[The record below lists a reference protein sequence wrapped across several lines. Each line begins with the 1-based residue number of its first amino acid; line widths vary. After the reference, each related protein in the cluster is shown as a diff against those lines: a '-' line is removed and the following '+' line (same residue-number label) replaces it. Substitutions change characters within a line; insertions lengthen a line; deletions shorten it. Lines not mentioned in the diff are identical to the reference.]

1 MKPNT
6 RIAIAALLHS
16 AGKAFSA
23 LASEFGGV
31 EAAGEPA
38 TTEPSTPAEPP
49 AAKRTRKGAA
59 AAPAVADPAPEPVVP
74 AEEPAEPAEAA
85 EVPFGVMTFDELK
98 ALIEPFVK
106 NNQGADV
113 KKLIAKYDPD
123 SAQPSIKTMPAKNH
137 AAFEK
142 DIQALGY

>member
-1 MKPNT
+1 MKT
-6 RIAIAALLHS
+6 QTKLAISSLLS
-16 AGKAFSA
+16 
-23 LASEFGGV
+23 
-31 EAAGEPA
+31 AAGAVLTALSAEFA
-38 TTEPSTPAEPP
+38 GESTTATEPSTPADPP
-49 AAKRTRKGAA
+49 TTKRTRKGAA
-59 AAPAVADPAPEPVVP
+59 AVPAVADPTPDPETP
-74 AEEPAEPAEAA
+74 EEPATETAEI
-85 EVPFGVMTFDELK
+85 PSGVMTFDELK

-123 SAQPSIKTMPAKNH
+123 SATPSIKTMPAKNH

>member
-16 AGKAFSA
+16 AGKALSA
-23 LASEFGGV
+23 LAFEFGGV
-31 EAAGEPA
+31 EAVGEPA
-38 TTEPSTPAEPP
+38 TTTEPSTP

-59 AAPAVADPAPEPVVP
+59 AAPVVADPTPEPAAP
-74 AEEPAEPAEAA
+74 AEEPTEEPAADNGT
-85 EVPFGVMTFDELK
+85 VPSGVMTFEELK
-98 ALIEPFVK
+98 ELIRPFV
-106 NNQGADV
+106 QGGQQADV

-123 SAQPSIKTMPAKNH
+123 SATPSIKTMPAKNH